1 MSKTNF
7 FCDMKIIII
16 DDEARARKSIADMLK
31 FCPQNISLIAEAE
44 NVEKGIKAISKH
56 NPDIVL
62 LDINM
67 PDGSGFDLLKKL
79 NKLNFKII
87 FITAYEEYAIQ
98 AFEFSAI
105 DYILKPV
112 DPEKLFDAINKAHKL
127 VEQENLSLK
136 LNALFANLENSAS
149 KNKKL
154 VLKTTESIYIVNTND
169 IIRCESD
176 AGYTNFYLLNGK
188 KILVSRNLKEFEDM
202 LEDFGFYR
210 IHQSNLINLKYIDH
224 YSKIDGGMVI
234 MKDNSSLPVSR
245 RKKESFLKLLDMI

>member
-1 MSKTNF
+1 
-7 FCDMKIIII
+7 MKIIII
-16 DDEARARKSIADMLK
+16 DDEARTRKSIADILK
-31 FCPQNISLIAEAE
+31 FCPQNISLVAEAE
-44 NVEKGIKAISKH
+44 NVDTGIKAISKY

-79 NKLNFKII
+79 DKLNFKII
-87 FITAYEEYAIQ
+87 FITAYEEYAVR

-112 DPEKLFDAINKAHKL
+112 DPQKLFDAINKAYKL
-127 VEQENLSLK
+127 VEQENINLK

-149 KNKKL
+149 ENKKL
-154 VLKTTESIYIVNTND
+154 ILKTAESIFIVNTND

-188 KILVSRNLKEFEDM
+188 KILVSRNLKEYEDM
-202 LEDFGFYR
+202 LDGFGFYR

-224 YSKIDGGMVI
+224 YSKTEGGTVV